1 MIWVL
6 ICLLV
11 LGVAFAPYIAER
23 RRLVMDD
30 YARADAPGAFVE
42 LQNGVTHYRLLRA

>member
-30 YARADAPGAFVE
+30 DARADAPGAFV
-42 LQNGVTHYRLLRA
+42 

>member
-1 MIWVL
+1 MIWAP

-11 LGVAFAPYIAER
+11 LGVAAAPYAAER

-30 YARADAPGAFVE
+30 DARTVILIRFYHALHGLTGWD
-42 LQNGVTHYRLLRA
+42 LR